1 MVTGIVT
8 NVARRATTVGP
19 AARIT
24 PVTAVPPPLSS
35 AAAPALVRQLGVAD
49 APAYRALRLRG
60 LAEYPLAFTSSAEE
74 EAARPLDWSVQRLTD
89 APLRSN
95 DLFLGAFV
103 GGQLQGLVGLQGRY
117 RPKERHNATVVGL
130 FVAPEAG
137 GRGLGRALMVELL
150 NCARAR
156 PELLQLDLTVTEG
169 NAAAQTL
176 YASLGFTVYGVLPSA
191 VRVEGRDYAK
201 IHMVCRLR

>member
-1 MVTGIVT
+1 VT
-8 NVARRATTVGP
+8 VAHP
-19 AARIT
+19 S
-24 PVTAVPPPLSS
+24 LSS
-35 AAAPALVRQLGVAD
+35 AAAPALVRRLGPAD
-49 APAYRALRLRG
+49 ATAYHALRVRG

-74 EAARPLDWSVQRLTD
+74 EAARPLDWSVQRLSD
-89 APLRSN
+89 AHQRPN
-95 DLFLGAFV
+95 DLFLGAFLA
-103 GGQLQGLVGLQGRY
+103 GQLQGLVGLQGRY

-137 GRGLGRALMVELL
+137 GRGLGRALMTELL

-169 NAAAQTL
+169 NATAQAL
-176 YASLGFTVYGVLPSA
+176 YASLGFTVYGVLPNA

>member
-1 MVTGIVT
+1 VTSIVT
-8 NVARRATTVGP
+8 KLARPAPAVGP

-24 PVTAVPPPLSS
+24 PVTVVPPPLSS
-35 AAAPALVRQLGVAD
+35 AALPALVRHLGVAD

-60 LAEYPLAFTSSAEE
+60 LAEYPLAFTSSADE

-89 APLRSN
+89 SPLRPN

-103 GGQLQGLVGLQGRY
+103 GDQLQGLVGLQGRY
-117 RPKERHNATVVGL
+117 RLKERHNATVVGL

-137 GRGLGRALMVELL
+137 ARGLGRALMVELL
-150 NCARAR
+150 NGARAR

-169 NAAAQTL
+169 NTGAQAL
-176 YASLGFTVYGVLPSA
+176 YASLGFTVCGVLPRA
-191 VRVEGRDYAK
+191 VRVDGRDYAK
-201 IHMVCRLR
+201 IHMVCQLR

>member
-1 MVTGIVT
+1 MVTGIVI
-8 NVARRATTVGP
+8 NVARPKRAVVQ
-19 AARIT
+19 RRQYWS
-24 PVTAVPPPLSS
+24 VTAASPSLSG
-35 AAAPALVRQLGVAD
+35 AAASVLVRRLGPAD
-49 APAYRALRLRG
+49 APAYHALRVRG

-74 EAARPLDWSVQRLTD
+74 EAARPLDWSVQRLSD
-89 APLRSN
+89 APQRPN
-95 DLFLGAFV
+95 DLFLGAFLA
-103 GGQLQGLVGLQGRY
+103 GQLQGLVGLQGRY

-137 GRGLGRALMVELL
+137 GRGLGRALMTELL

-169 NAAAQTL
+169 NATAQAL
-176 YASLGFTVYGVLPSA
+176 YASLGFTVYGVLPNA